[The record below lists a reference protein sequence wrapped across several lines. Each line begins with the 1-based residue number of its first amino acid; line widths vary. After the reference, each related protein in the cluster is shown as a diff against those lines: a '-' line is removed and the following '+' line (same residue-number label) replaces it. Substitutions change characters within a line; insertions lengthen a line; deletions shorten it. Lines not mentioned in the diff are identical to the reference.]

1 LNKVFLNAYLKKAI
15 LSNLDRYWPECLCKK
30 ELVMENTTQTKRG
43 LHGKTVVITGASSG
57 VGRAAAE
64 AFAALGANVVVVAR
78 GQKGIDEAV
87 TACNALQGNAIGVS
101 ADMSLEHDVERVAAE
116 ALKIT
121 GKIDVWVNNAGVMA
135 SGKFEQIPMEIH
147 EQVIKTNLF
156 GYMHGAYNAIRIFKE
171 QDEGI
176 LINNVSIGGFMPAPY
191 SAVYSATKYGIRGM
205 MECLQGE
212 ISNRKHIHICN
223 LYPQL
228 QNSTGNLHSAK
239 YSGFSL
245 SIPPIASDPR
255 ETAAKM
261 VQLAQHPKKD
271 TFPDY
276 RSAAITNLYRLFPKL
291 VINTASAAVRLK
303 MKLNPDKEGDAGNI
317 LVNSKEPLRVYGKQP
332 SAVANNLGL
341 IALAGLGIGITLMAI
356 KKSAR

>member
-1 LNKVFLNAYLKKAI
+1 
-15 LSNLDRYWPECLCKK
+15 
-30 ELVMENTTQTKRG
+30 MENIKRSF
-43 LHGKTVVITGASSG
+43 LDKTVVITGASSG

-64 AFAALGANVVVVAR
+64 AFAQLGANVVIVAR
-78 GQKGIDEAV
+78 GQKGIDEV
-87 TACNALQGNAIGVS
+87 VEVCRSLNATAIGVS
-101 ADMSLEHDVERVAAE
+101 ADMSVEQDVERVVGE
-116 ALKIT
+116 ALQIN
-121 GKIDVWVNNAGVMA
+121 GRIDVWINNAGVMA
-135 SGKFEQIPMEIH
+135 SGKFEEIPMEIH

-156 GYMHGAYNAIRIFKE
+156 GYMHGAYNALKIFKE
-171 QDEGI
+171 QNEGI

-212 ISNRKHIHICN
+212 ISNRRHIHICN

-261 VQLAQHPKKD
+261 VRLAKHPKKD
-271 TFPDY
+271 TFPDFK
-276 RSAAITNLYRLFPKL
+276 SATITTIYKMFPKL

-303 MKLNPDKEGDAGNI
+303 MKLNKDKDGNPGNV
-317 LVNSKEPLRVYGKQP
+317 LTHSKEPLRVYGKQP
-332 SAVANNLGL
+332 SVNANIGLAVA
-341 IALAGLGIGITLMAI
+341 AGLGVGLVLFAL
-356 KKSAR
+356 KKKA